1 MHLIFN
7 VRLLAHG
14 ARCLIEP
21 TFEPETNPMPASAR
35 ISNHLS
41 SASSRPVGNID
52 EILGVVVHGRRVRL
66 RPKCN
71 TASEHG
77 AGNVKIIPPPQSNSF
92 HNRYVCAGGFV
103 LLFSL
108 PCISDS
114 NVHVIRSALPC
125 IANCQCWL
133 SSGQAFRLDTVC
145 VIISPQ

>member
-14 ARCLIEP
+14 ARGLIEP

-35 ISNHLS
+35 SSNHLS

-77 AGNVKIIPPPQSNSF
+77 AGNVKIIAHQINSF
-92 HNRYVCAGGFV
+92 HNRFVCAG
-103 LLFSL
+103 
-108 PCISDS
+108 
-114 NVHVIRSALPC
+114 
-125 IANCQCWL
+125 
-133 SSGQAFRLDTVC
+133 
-145 VIISPQ
+145 